1 MNINNLT
8 AREKELY
15 VAIKNGIRTCKIE
28 EVSDTD
34 SVAWRVSIYVQNVDY
49 TNLDISASL
58 SKDGSLFFGWIS
70 DDEMTT
76 NLHPV
81 EWKFIMSIMKE
92 FSPDF
97 VKKVS
102 ELA

>member
-1 MNINNLT
+1 MNVLNLT

-15 VAIKNGIRTCKIE
+15 IAMKNGIRTCKIE
-28 EVSDTD
+28 DMSYTH
-34 SVAWRVSIYVQNVDY
+34 SVAWKVTIYVQNVEY

-58 SKDGSLFFGWIS
+58 SKDGKLFFGWIS
-70 DDEMTT
+70 DDGMTT

-81 EWKFIMSIMKE
+81 EWRFIMKVMKE
-92 FSPDF
+92 LSPDF
-97 VKKVS
+97 AKKVS